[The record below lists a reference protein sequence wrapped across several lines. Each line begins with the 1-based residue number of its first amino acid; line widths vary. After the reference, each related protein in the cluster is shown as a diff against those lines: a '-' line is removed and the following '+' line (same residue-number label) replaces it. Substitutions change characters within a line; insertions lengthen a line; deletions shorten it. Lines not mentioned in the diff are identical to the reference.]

1 MNKEELIKFIR
12 ERGMASLQPKIQ
24 NTAVIIADV
33 YEEGFKDC
41 FELLT
46 GQKFNES

>member
-1 MNKEELIKFIR
+1 MTTEELSKYVR

-24 NTAVIIADV
+24 NTAMIIADV

-46 GQKFNES
+46 GQRFDE

>member
-1 MNKEELIKFIR
+1 MNKEELIKFIH

-24 NTAVIIADV
+24 NTAMIIADA

-46 GQKFNES
+46 GQKFEQ

>member
-1 MNKEELIKFIR
+1 MTKEELTTFIR
-12 ERGMASLQPKIQ
+12 ERGRASLQPKIQ
-24 NTAVIIADV
+24 NTAMIIADV

-46 GQKFNES
+46 GQRFDE

>member
-1 MNKEELIKFIR
+1 MTREELTEFIR
-12 ERGMASLQPKIQ
+12 ERGMTSLQPKIQ
-24 NTAVIIADV
+24 KTAMIIADA

-46 GQKFNES
+46 GQRFDE